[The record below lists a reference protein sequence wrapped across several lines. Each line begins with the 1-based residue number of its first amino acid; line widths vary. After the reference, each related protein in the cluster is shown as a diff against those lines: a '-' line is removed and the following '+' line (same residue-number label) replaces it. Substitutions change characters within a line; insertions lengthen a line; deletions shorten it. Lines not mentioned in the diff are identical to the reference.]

1 MSEKRKPKG
10 GRVAPVATELSSAR
24 RRRARLSAGGVT
36 AEAVALE
43 AGVSTASVSR
53 VLNNK
58 KVDAELSVRVREAAA
73 RLGYQPHAAARTLA
87 SHRSHTIGAVV
98 PTIANPNFAIGVEA
112 LQSRLAGDGYKLLL
126 ASSNYDANLE
136 EQQVGSLLA
145 HGVDGVMLVG
155 GAHNQNLINLLRSKN
170 VPFVCS
176 WASDLVLPSV
186 GFDNYASARL
196 LANYLMDLD
205 SMRKSPPPPAAPVP
219 PDAVTGTKPRK

>member
-1 MSEKRKPKG
+1 
-10 GRVAPVATELSSAR
+10 
-24 RRRARLSAGGVT
+24 
-36 AEAVALE
+36 
-43 AGVSTASVSR
+43 
-53 VLNNK
+53 
-58 KVDAELSVRVREAAA
+58 
-73 RLGYQPHAAARTLA
+73 
-87 SHRSHTIGAVV
+87 
-98 PTIANPNFAIGVEA
+98 
-112 LQSRLAGDGYKLLL
+112 LL
-126 ASSNYDANLE
+126 ASSNYDSNLE

-155 GAHNQNLINLLRSKN
+155 GAHNKNLINLLRSKN